1 MRAVCLPSALL
12 VLALVAVLAMP
23 VWASPGYDKGLEDGR
38 KFGQEAGQAKGLAD
52 GKAAGDAA
60 GFARGME
67 DERTGQPDPG
77 TPPPAP
83 PTPPTSATA
92 ASITAAAA
100 GDADSAD
107 RLGQTALARY
117 PDLMPRA
124 SETATTA
131 AAVPAADESTQYG
144 IDYSKG
150 FAVGL
155 ATGFAETYPLA
166 RIQASQEA
174 YPVGYARGR
183 AEYRRLYRREDGTV
197 IGPADQVQLARQAI
211 LLGHYQEAIERL
223 DIAIAAEGAAP
234 VLAEA
239 LYYKAKAYFDWA
251 KPREALKVLG
261 KLLTGFADSGYGD
274 DGYFL
279 AGASYEKSPAS
290 GLGGLF
296 GQRCWA
302 QARDSYWT
310 LTVKYPQT
318 TLMPDALLR
327 LGYTCEKTS
336 KKDAA
341 IKAYRTLIER
351 FPDNPLA
358 EQARARLK
366 RLER

>member
-1 MRAVCLPSALL
+1 MSAVRLPAAI
-12 VLALVAVLAMP
+12 LALVFVAVLAAP
-23 VWASPGYDKGLEDGR
+23 AWASPGYDKGLEDGR
-38 KFGQEAGQAKGLAD
+38 KFGQEAGQAKGQAD
-52 GKAAGDAA
+52 GKNAGDAA

-83 PTPPTSATA
+83 PTPSATDLA
-92 ASITAAAA
+92 ASLTGAAAS
-100 GDADSAD
+100 DADSAD
-107 RLGQTALARY
+107 RLGQAALTRY

-131 AAVPAADESTQYG
+131 AGAPDQSTQYG
-144 IDYSKG
+144 LDYSKG

-166 RIQASQEA
+166 RVQAYQEA
-174 YPVGYARGR
+174 YPAGYARGR

-197 IGPADQVQLARQAI
+197 IGPQAQVQLARQAI

-239 LYYKAKAYFDWA
+239 LYYKARAYFDWS

-279 AGASYEKSPAS
+279 AGASYEKTPAS

-318 TLMPDALLR
+318 SLMPDALLR
-327 LGYTCEKTS
+327 LGYTCEQTS
-336 KKDAA
+336 RKAAA
-341 IKAYRTLIER
+341 IKAYKTLIER

-358 EQARARLK
+358 EQARVRLK